1 MRAFIAGF
9 LSTLLLFCFACQNQS
24 SEQQTTTAIAVRL
37 VNVQI
42 KEMRLPIQ
50 SFGLLHFGQEQAL
63 AFKTDGFIQ
72 QILVKEGQ
80 RVKKGQLLATLDL
93 REIEA
98 RVNQARAQFRKAK
111 KDWQRLKHLYQDSV
125 VTLDQLEK
133 AKTAF
138 ELARAE
144 LQVAEFN
151 LNHSKIL
158 APAAGMILKIL
169 KKEQELI
176 GPGQPVLLFGNTN
189 AGWQVRCGLTDQQV
203 SLVAPGDS
211 ATVTVN
217 ALSGQL
223 FIGYLSEIA
232 GIADPQSAT
241 FETTIQLRQSHP
253 AFRSGFAAKVEIFP
267 RHRSKLSLIPYQS
280 LVFGK
285 GNQTFLFTV
294 GQNHQA
300 QKIKVQVRYYFN
312 DLVAVEGLPKTVSQ
326 VVAQGAAYLKPGAKV
341 QIVN

>member
-1 MRAFIAGF
+1 MRTFIAGF
-9 LSTLLLFCFACQNQS
+9 LSTLLLFYFACQKQS
-24 SEQQTTTAIAVRL
+24 SEQQKIPVIAVQL
-37 VNVQI
+37 VKVQV

-50 SFGLLHFGQEQAL
+50 SFGLLRLGKEQAL
-63 AFKTDGFIQ
+63 AFKTGGFIQ

-80 RVKKGQLLATLDL
+80 QVKKGQLLSTLDL

-98 RVNQARAQFRKAK
+98 RVHQARAQFQKTK

-176 GPGQPVLLFGNTN
+176 GPGQPVLLLGNTDD
-189 AGWQVRCGLTDQQV
+189 GWQVRCGLTDQQV

-211 ATVTVN
+211 AIVTVDV
-217 ALSGQL
+217 LSDQL
-223 FIGYLSEIA
+223 FTGYISEIA

-253 AFRSGFAAKVEIFP
+253 AFRSGFAAKMEIFP
-267 RHRSKLSLIPYQS
+267 HHSSKLFLVPYQS

-285 GNQTFLFTV
+285 DNQTFLFTIDK
-294 GQNHQA
+294 NRQA
-300 QKIKVQVRYYFN
+300 QKIEVQVRYYFN
-312 DLVAVEGLPKTVSQ
+312 DLVAVEGLPKTINK
-326 VVAQGAAYLKPGAKV
+326 VVAKGAAYLKSGAKV
-341 QIVN
+341 QIVQ